1 MGNQKQRW
9 TEEEEGALLAGV
21 SKYGPG
27 KWKNIIKDP
36 DFAPLLTHRSNID
49 LKDKWRNMCANN
61 GSIERSKRGRVKNPI
76 VRIASFA
83 KSSAPA
89 ENVDAIIDH
98 ALEIA
103 ADGKK
108 DAGFVL
114 CLLSISTRYIA
125 MVYEAL
131 SEINDLNG
139 SDLSTILDFIE
150 QRHVVPQNFR
160 RVLSEKLRRLVAQ
173 RKLEKVQDN
182 YRIMKGAPPKT
193 KSPTRKPEELKQLQL
208 KNPALVTYDD
218 FEAVLEA
225 ATVAAYKIAEAENK
239 SFLAAEAVREAER
252 IGVMAEHTEAT
263 LYLIE
268 EIYEQCKKRT

>member
-76 VRIASFA
+76 VRITSFA

-89 ENVDAIIDH
+89 ENVDAIIDN

-108 DAGFVL
+108 DAG
-114 CLLSISTRYIA
+114 YIA

-131 SEINDLNG
+131 SEINDSNG

-173 RKLEKVQDN
+173 RKLERVQDN
-182 YRIMKGAPPKT
+182 YRIMK
-193 KSPTRKPEELKQLQL
+193 
-208 KNPALVTYDD
+208 
-218 FEAVLEA
+218 
-225 ATVAAYKIAEAENK
+225 
-239 SFLAAEAVREAER
+239 
-252 IGVMAEHTEAT
+252 
-263 LYLIE
+263 
-268 EIYEQCKKRT
+268 